1 MWINQ
6 QGRTMT
12 GHLYASLLA
21 MSLAL
26 LPATPVSHLSANKAH
41 DPVITA
47 SVPTAAPPPNLV
59 AASTPVMASMGMAP
73 ARAMPSSVPPAVT
86 APDPKG
92 SPAFREALAVLADG
106 DAGAAFAQA
115 KSLPNVAER
124 RALQWAAIYF
134 HRGEVGFSDIAE
146 FAEAAPAFAT
156 GQTFKSRMEQALLEQ
171 APKDDA
177 VIATLGD
184 EPTTVEAQIR
194 LAQALLAK
202 GDKERAAALARRVWS
217 ENALTREQE
226 ARVLAKLG
234 PALDREAHWAR
245 ATYLMMHDR
254 AQGSE
259 RLLPFL
265 SAAQKTLVVA
275 RAAVSRDA
283 PNAKALLDKVDPAV
297 RDHPV
302 YQFSRAQRARQFE
315 LWDDAVAWLNR
326 AKGEVPEANLWWSER
341 RGLIRQL
348 LTAGKPELAFAAAAG
363 FTHGSDGR
371 LVEANFHAGWIALS
385 FLGDAELA
393 KSHFT
398 EMGKH
403 STLADSVSQAN
414 YWLGRAQSRLGDKD
428 AAQAAFAAA
437 AAYPTAYYG
446 QLARAELGQTGA
458 GIRPLPD
465 WRDSAALFEANEV
478 VRAIRMLE
486 ANGQRSMALT
496 LLSQFGSELNQPSDL
511 LLAGR
516 LAQELGAQNIAISIA
531 SAAEQQGIALD
542 LLAFP
547 KDERIVEAKLKADP
561 AAVLAVVRQESM
573 FQVDAVSSVGARG
586 LMQLMPG
593 TAKET
598 AAKVGVDYS
607 PDRLL
612 SDPAYNA
619 LLGSFYL
626 EAQLKRYD
634 GSLLLA
640 AAAYNAG
647 AGNANKWIKAFGD
660 PRADNVDPVLW
671 VELIPFPETR
681 KYVQRVMGN
690 YLVYRERLGHDAI
703 SAQAALRSIR

>member
-6 QGRTMT
+6 QGTTMT
-12 GHLYASLLA
+12 GHIYASLLA
-21 MSLAL
+21 MTLAL
-26 LPATPVSHLSANKAH
+26 LPATPVSHLAAH
-41 DPVITA
+41 KGQDPVITGSLPSPPA
-47 SVPTAAPPPNLV
+47 PLLTAAAP
-59 AASTPVMASMGMAP
+59 PVMASMGMAP
-73 ARAMPSSVPPAVT
+73 VRPMPSSVPA
-86 APDPKG
+86 AAKADPKG
-92 SPAFREALAVLADG
+92 SAAFQETLAALADG
-106 DAGAAFAQA
+106 DASTAFTRA
-115 KSLPNVAER
+115 KGLPNLAER

-134 HRGEVGFSDIAE
+134 HRGDVGFSDIAE
-146 FAEAAPAFAT
+146 FAATAPAFA
-156 GQTFKSRMEQALLEQ
+156 GGNVFKSRVEQALLAQ
-171 APKDDA
+171 RPKDAD
-177 VIATLGD
+177 VIAALDD
-184 EPTTVEAQIR
+184 EPATLEAQIR
-194 LAQALLAK
+194 LAQALLAS
-202 GDKERAAALARRVWS
+202 GDKERGAALARRVWS

-226 ARVLAKLG
+226 SRVLAKLG
-234 PALDREAHWAR
+234 SALDRGAHWAR

-259 RLLPFL
+259 RLLPYL
-265 SAAQKTLVVA
+265 SEAQKTLVVA

-326 AKGEVPEANLWWSER
+326 AKGEVPEATLWWGER

-348 LTAGKPELAFAAAAG
+348 LAAGKPELAFAAAAG

-385 FLGDAELA
+385 FLKDAELA
-393 KSHFT
+393 KTHFS
-398 EMGKH
+398 EMATH
-403 STLADSVSQAN
+403 ATLADSVSQAK
-414 YWLGRAQSRLGDKD
+414 YWLARAEGQFGDTE
-428 AAQAAFAAA
+428 AAKAAFAAA

-458 GIRPLPD
+458 GIRPLPS

-486 ANGQRSMALT
+486 ANGQHGMALT
-496 LLSQFGSELNQPSDL
+496 LLRQFGSELTQPSDL

-516 LAQELGAQNIAISIA
+516 LAQELGAQNVAIAIA
-531 SAAEQQGIALD
+531 AAAEQQGIALD

-573 FQVDAVSSVGARG
+573 FQIDAVSSVGARG

-598 AAKVGVDYS
+598 AAKVGVEYS
-607 PDRLL
+607 PERLL
-612 SDPAYNA
+612 SDPGYNA